1 MDAIEEEFEPN
12 ISHTNVMKH
21 EQTTMF
27 FNKYS
32 EDTEIPTV
40 ANRLADAIVEY
51 EVSRSIPF
59 NQIND
64 EQIDDEVITEEEF
77 LRNVDDEMDQLIETN
92 EQSDINE
99 CVEGTLTIRKYVE
112 DEILNENIDI
122 LTNPSEDQLQLL
134 SD

>member
-1 MDAIEEEFEPN
+1 MQQD
-12 ISHTNVMKH
+12 
-21 EQTTMF
+21 QTTMF

-51 EVSRSIPF
+51 EVSMSIPF

-77 LRNVDDEMDQLIETN
+77 LKNVVVQENKNGHNSYIFN
-92 EQSDINE
+92 
-99 CVEGTLTIRKYVE
+99 
-112 DEILNENIDI
+112 LNRLHDG
-122 LTNPSEDQLQLL
+122 SFR
-134 SD
+134 S